1 VSAYVALLDG
11 GAREVAVEVVP
22 EGPGRFAVRLGGVV
36 HRVDAFQ
43 HDHGTL
49 SLLVDTASY
58 TATLDRKDDL
68 VKVRVRGSI
77 FPLEVLDAR
86 RHRLRRAPATF
97 TVQGRQTLTAPV
109 AGRVL
114 RVSCRVGDRVQAGQ
128 PLLVLLA
135 MQMENE
141 LRAPREGTV
150 VELLAEAG
158 QAVEVN
164 ARLCVVG

>member
-1 VSAYVALLDG
+1 VSRYVALLDG
-11 GAREVAVEVVP
+11 GAREVRVEVEP
-22 EGPGRFAVRLGGVV
+22 DGPDRYLVRLGGVD

-49 SLLVDTASY
+49 SLLVDTASW
-58 TATLDRKDDL
+58 TATLDRKETQL
-68 VKVRVRGSI
+68 KVRVRGSS
-77 FPLEVLDAR
+77 FPLELLDER
-86 RHRLRRAPATF
+86 RLRLRRAPATF
-97 TVQGRQTLTAPV
+97 TVEGPQALTAPV

-114 RVSCRVGDRVQAGQ
+114 QVRCRVGDQVRAGQ
-128 PLLVLLA
+128 PLLTFLG

-141 LRAPREGTV
+141 LKAPRDGRV

-158 QAVEVN
+158 QAVEAN